1 MSTLPSNG
9 NGSTAPAEGRWT
21 KGRGWDGIGPW
32 CDDATA
38 EEICRAADKL
48 SAEDKTLTVAKAIR
62 FLLPFCG
69 DKRALTYLDG
79 KGAEI
84 EVQTFS
90 DVVDCAMRI
99 AAYLQR
105 EMDLKP
111 GDRAVLL
118 YPPGQEFI
126 LAFLGCIVAGVVAV
140 PVYPPHPYRMETDLP
155 RLNLIVKN
163 SGCKVALTDSQYM
176 LVIRGIA
183 VKNMLS
189 RVGLAKGATW
199 PSLRNV
205 QTDKIR
211 RSYAHTELLIEPD
224 PQPDDLAFLQYTSGS
239 TSLPKGVMV
248 THSNLIAQIRLIS
261 LRSVEIFGYTNQL
274 NVVSWLPQ
282 YHDMGLIG
290 IFLTCLSTGTHLIY
304 MTPISFLQDPT
315 IWLYTL
321 HRYRAAI
328 TCAPNFAF
336 ALAQRKTSEALRDS
350 MDLSC
355 IQCVICGAEPIR
367 VEVMTSF
374 FAFFAK
380 SGFNP
385 YALMPAYGLAEFTLC
400 ATSQPSGKPL
410 NVLYVNQ
417 QVLGATGKIELVPTE
432 TPGAA
437 CYVGVG
443 GPYSKDGTQCRIV
456 NPDTGECQGQGRI
469 GEIWLDGPSK
479 TRGYF
484 DDEEKT
490 KAAFRGMIKGEEHL
504 GHVYLQ
510 TGDQGFLWKD
520 ELFITGR
527 IKDLIIVRGRNL
539 YPQDI
544 EYAVEAALESTLR
557 PGCSGSFSLDCNG
570 EETVAYVAELRS
582 HTTDHELLRSTVD
595 QIRRHIAEE
604 FQVAVSVVVLVE
616 PRSIPKTT
624 SGKIQ
629 RHKCK
634 VGYRE
639 GTLKACFIWE
649 ASDGANGLAVPP
661 PPKLGVLALS
671 LNDDD
676 DMSDDS
682 FVSATLGGA
691 ELGDDFSSPETNYQR
706 SPFKRKVSASFN
718 SPYSSLSGMA
728 PIKLPPVGE
737 VPAATGSPAEDHG
750 KITRNGQDETVQ
762 VVGGES
768 WEVPSPVAVPPGSY
782 VGNGETEEDG
792 GISKE
797 HQAFIDKMVDYVSK
811 TREMQRESI
820 DIDQPM
826 SLLGFDSAG
835 FVAMGRV
842 MGDWVGKEISPA
854 IVYKYTTIREIAGFL
869 SRGAD
874 DSELSSG
881 DLDEAIEADLDAA
894 IAIVGI
900 GLKAP
905 GGPTG
910 NLVGKEAFW
919 KFMMAGAD
927 AVREDMP
934 IERKTEEGLMLPGG
948 YMDNVDAFD
957 ANFFGMSPAEAA
969 HLDYHQGHA
978 LEVTWHALE
987 DAGIEPGSLSGRT
1000 VGVYIGAIS
1009 HEFAVL
1015 ESLRGESSTWAA
1027 TGISNSLVANR
1038 VSYLLNVRG
1047 PSLTLDTAC
1056 SSSLVTVNDAVRD
1069 LRMGVV
1075 GMALAGGVN
1084 LILSSSASTA
1094 LKKAG
1099 FLSTACRTFDAT
1111 GDGYC
1116 RGEGCGMVVLKR
1128 LSRAI
1133 ADGDRVYSV
1142 IRGVAVNHDGKT
1154 TSLTAPNPLA
1164 QEAVL
1169 RAAYRDAHIRPSQ
1182 VRYIEA
1188 HGTGT
1193 KLGDSIEM
1201 AALGAVMQSDR
1212 DREDGSKFRCI
1223 VASGKSNIGHL
1234 EAAAGIMGLI
1244 RCALVLYNG
1253 QVPKAVHFE
1262 QPNPLIPWERL
1273 PFIIPRANMP
1283 LQEEGV
1289 ADDPGATVVAG
1300 VSGFG
1305 FGGTNAHAVLES
1317 VPKNFDFDDSFDTA
1331 VTASSTAKQPLPLLL
1346 PVSSRSKEALTK
1358 LVGQYIDLLMGSGKN
1373 GSGKVMS
1380 YDRAVQ
1386 VCLEASTRRTH
1397 HHGFRVGATG
1407 RSAEE
1412 LVASLKDSM
1421 DEGGIVPVS
1430 QTAQSPEVV
1439 FLFTGQGAGYKGM
1452 GRQLYERNAVFRASM
1467 DEVDALLTPHLE
1479 FSVLKTVILTKD
1491 DYAVGGLTTLQSQ
1504 PTLFA
1509 IEYSMA
1515 RVWAMLGVQPNVVMG
1530 HSVGEIVASV
1540 FAGII
1545 SLPDAA
1551 KLICVRA
1558 KAMHS
1563 VPAGRG
1569 GMSVVFVGEDAAQ
1582 ELCESYKLEI
1592 AAVNGD
1598 TCVTIAGAFSG
1609 LDAMQEH
1616 LKYKDIRFKRLDV
1629 GRAFHTSHMES
1640 ALPAML
1646 RIAEEIQVRAPK
1658 AAPKLIS
1665 LLSGAAMIEAPG
1677 ADHWAN
1683 HVRKPVLFLQG
1694 MRSLIQDGRPRV
1706 FIEVGPDAALTAMT
1720 KRIVFTR
1727 DKNVALIP
1735 SMTQARREDENLR
1748 LAEAFGRAYVSG
1760 VALNFKALKVGPPVP
1775 CSVEL
1780 PLYPFD
1786 ETVHVALGQLTSKAM
1801 ATIGDKPTMAM
1812 QQVLSATEAQR
1823 MDHGKTNL
1831 FEEYWLL
1838 RKEHRGLR
1846 GRNLPPA
1853 HTVYICSEPTDA
1865 VALASVKTLR
1875 ERSHTVLVPQ
1885 DAESAAKAA
1894 LGEDHFNKANV
1905 AGVDL
1910 LAGGDE
1916 LKACLSGPNEA
1927 DSVAVVYIAGGE
1939 SGGQAPGLEDLGR
1952 LTDTAF
1958 GETAQVLC
1966 VLRSIAELGQGTRI
1980 KLWIVTVRAKAV
1992 APGDRIQSMSAT
2004 LWALGKSAMQES
2016 FPSLWA
2022 CMIDLPGPG
2031 KDQLALLPSSTGNSA
2046 ADFKV
2051 AVPAAARLLQILD
2064 IETSSY
2070 SRTDPPE
2077 QLAFRRGQWLTMK
2090 LREAE
2095 LQHDIDPAV
2104 LKKVEEATRANV
2116 FPPPGVEVQTRK
2128 TLTPDAWY
2136 LITGGLGG
2144 LGLNGANALVRHG
2157 ATKLILTSRG
2167 GKATAQYKPD
2177 LDALSAIPGVIVR
2190 PYACDTGDR
2199 AAVFK
2204 MFQEFE
2210 ADGGIRGV
2218 VHCAGILADGNIRN
2232 QDVDKLG
2239 AVWGGKVDGAVNLH
2253 MASIRMSRPLD
2264 LWLTYSSSSA
2274 LMGSPGQSNY
2284 SAANTAL
2291 DCIAKLRR
2299 QVGLVGTS
2307 FQWGVWVGVG
2317 FAEPAFLEQLDSV
2330 GFPSITKS
2338 LGSLVLSTLLNRNA
2352 LAMPKVVCC
2361 HPVKWSVFVQRG
2373 PEYMMSGDLECFEA
2387 VQNRIPPKKKPVPL
2401 TDDMKAYGAL
2411 ETAPERTEMVE
2422 NVLISSLKKATGKE
2436 ITKTQNLGECGIAS
2450 LEAVELIETLV
2461 RRFPVNIA
2469 LGKLLEY
2476 PTVET
2481 LSRYVG
2487 GQLDR
2492 IVDSKRS
2499 TPLSRGQEILLA
2511 QGLSRS
2517 YIYQEMTFHG
2527 PLAPHALLEA
2537 WKQLLGRHPVLRTIL
2552 DLKPEEGIGRQQTL
2566 PLEDTP
2572 FQEMYGLVVTASK
2585 ARDTNS
2591 LESMLGLAADTM
2603 NNIPGARLLSVK
2615 FATKISSNSTDS
2627 TVILAVPRMLL
2638 DNWSLRLLGSELTG
2652 LYVMSQAVSSAA
2664 PGAAGPTLS
2673 PPLTS
2678 YQEAMKLAAQK
2689 ESMTPGTVSPGV
2701 RSLVR
2706 SGSSIASEKARILVP
2721 MTITGLSESNKPK
2734 DDSQSVRFTLT
2745 PALAA
2750 ELSAHTIKSRIP
2762 PSTIFLSAYLI
2773 SLWERSENTDAS
2785 VLVDLDQRVARGDV
2799 VGPVLVPFNVT
2810 LQRAHASRGP
2820 GELAYHV
2827 RESVDEAL
2835 QLLQAPS
2842 TRTTEGAL
2850 RAIPEGV
2857 PGFAFHEIPLA
2868 GGEVGVIGD
2877 KKIQGL
2883 QLSVVSS
2890 LANDRKNTEYALN
2903 VATGPGYT
2911 MTDLGGFMD
2920 RLAFNIRE
2928 VLLPVA
2934 SRKKKDTPYT
2944 IPVAQ
2949 AGVVGAAGAL
2959 TAKHV
2964 SLSIDQGSAAA
2975 ASGDEA
2981 HVQGTPLPML
2991 LVALLQIVGIAI
3003 MGTVLAVPILLVWP
3017 LVAMALSDLGQA
3029 ATLALV
3035 PLFYHLIGLIIAAE
3049 VLVLRELLTR
3059 GRLTAGSYTVNSLP
3073 FLRWWFMSRL
3083 LSLTSPVYV
3092 DHMKNTIMYI
3102 WWLRALGSNVGE
3114 KVRFHAGV
3122 VLTDP
3127 DLITLGDDVVL
3138 GKGARLVSSIVRDGV
3153 LIRGDVRVG
3162 NRGHVSTQAVMMPG
3176 SRLGQDSLLD
3186 RLSVAVEGQQLAEN
3200 SVYESSPSRFRRP
3213 RDDADTAAHQLDSPV
3228 TISLDAFSFILQA
3241 LLAPILATLAAAIA
3255 YQPTAALAV
3264 TLKLFPF
3271 FDWSNWPEGPVI
3283 FALFSTVGVV
3293 PMTAFPTLFA
3303 SMASL
3308 RATAALLPDS
3318 VLLYTA
3324 QQAGF
3329 PGATAEGIRN
3339 LFKTQEGVDT
3349 IKGGLPAGMTLEGTP
3364 GTDSLVF
3371 VTSGKVAV
3379 KQVMLDAFGV
3389 PAATLYG
3396 IFGIVWIFA
3405 LGFLIQGFV
3414 LTLLTNLVYYILLAP
3429 PVSSNAYRVRG
3440 FKAHLRQVKISVL
3453 RWTYDRF
3460 MRLFVGTD
3468 FLPTWY
3474 WTLGAQIGRNVVIA
3488 NTDVFEDPH
3497 LISLGTQS
3505 TVTDYA
3511 ALETTNEPGNGYVVC
3526 GRVKIG
3532 RDCVVAVR
3540 AVVAPGTELADGAIV
3555 MPQSVVSGGKVA
3567 ADAVM
3572 MGVPATKILDRS
3584 SLPGNGPADDSQG
3597 PVTLGG
3603 CLKWGLGSC
3612 VYEWLVMRSIQGLV
3626 VPLVSCV
3633 MNLLLVLASA
3643 YPPLLFYLWAMA
3655 ETGAKGAGWSV
3666 RLAQVATPIAFLS
3679 FWICILVVVVLHK
3692 WILRGR
3698 QMEGTIVP
3706 LRGPSYHARLQTL
3719 VLQNYAG
3726 VAALETLRGSVF
3738 APWYLRLLGSRT
3750 DGSAYINT
3758 LTITEPDLLTVGKQ
3772 AVLDQDAVI
3781 MPNALEGRAL
3791 VLGPVQVENHARLG
3805 AASLILRNC
3814 SVKRGA
3820 ELAETAVLP
3829 PTLSIRVKGVR
3840 YGAFVLEDATDEE
3853 SA

>member
-90 DVVDCAMRI
+90 DVMDCAMRI

-105 EMDLKP
+105 EMGLKP

-315 IWLYTL
+315 MWLYTL

-582 HTTDHELLRSTVD
+582 HTTDHELLQSTVD

-634 VGYRE
+634 MGYRE

-750 KITRNGQDETVQ
+750 KVTRNGQDETVQ

-782 VGNGETEEDG
+782 VGNGEAEEEG

-797 HQAFIDKMVDYVSK
+797 HQAFIDKMIDYVSK
-811 TREMQRESI
+811 AREMQRESI

-987 DAGIEPGSLSGRT
+987 DAGIEPSSLSGRT

-1075 GMALAGGVN
+1075 GIALAGGVN

-1346 PVSSRSKEALTK
+1346 PVSARSKEALTK

-1412 LVASLKDSM
+1412 LVASLKDSL
-1421 DEGGIVPVS
+1421 DEGDIVPVS

-1467 DEVDALLTPHLE
+1467 DEVDALADSSLGIFRAQDGDSDQGRLRGGWLDDTTVPAHALRDRILYGTGLGDAGRPTQRRHGPFCGRNCRVCFCGHHL
-1479 FSVLKTVILTKD
+1479 FARRGQTHLRARQSH
-1491 DYAVGGLTTLQSQ
+1491 AQCPRGPGRNVGG
-1504 PTLFA
+1504 
-1509 IEYSMA
+1509 
-1515 RVWAMLGVQPNVVMG
+1515 VCGG
-1530 HSVGEIVASV
+1530 
-1540 FAGII
+1540 
-1545 SLPDAA
+1545 
-1551 KLICVRA
+1551 
-1558 KAMHS
+1558 
-1563 VPAGRG
+1563 GRG
-1569 GMSVVFVGEDAAQ
+1569 SRIVRVLQIGNRG
-1582 ELCESYKLEI
+1582 CERRYM
-1592 AAVNGD
+1592 
-1598 TCVTIAGAFSG
+1598 VTIAGAFSG

-1616 LKYKDIRFKRLDV
+1616 LKSKDIRFKRLDV

-1720 KRIVFTR
+1720 KRIISTR

-1823 MDHGKTNL
+1823 MDHGKTISSRSL
-1831 FEEYWLL
+1831 GFCAKSIGDCGGAICRRPTRFTYARSPRMLL
-1838 RKEHRGLR
+1838 RWPLSKLCANAVIPCWFPKT
-1846 GRNLPPA
+1846 RNLPP
-1853 HTVYICSEPTDA
+1853 
-1865 VALASVKTLR
+1865 
-1875 ERSHTVLVPQ
+1875 
-1885 DAESAAKAA
+1885 
-1894 LGEDHFNKANV
+1894 
-1905 AGVDL
+1905 
-1910 LAGGDE
+1910 
-1916 LKACLSGPNEA
+1916 
-1927 DSVAVVYIAGGE
+1927 
-1939 SGGQAPGLEDLGR
+1939 
-1952 LTDTAF
+1952 
-1958 GETAQVLC
+1958 
-1966 VLRSIAELGQGTRI
+1966 
-1980 KLWIVTVRAKAV
+1980 
-1992 APGDRIQSMSAT
+1992 
-2004 LWALGKSAMQES
+2004 
-2016 FPSLWA
+2016 
-2022 CMIDLPGPG
+2022 
-2031 KDQLALLPSSTGNSA
+2031 
-2046 ADFKV
+2046 
-2051 AVPAAARLLQILD
+2051 
-2064 IETSSY
+2064 
-2070 SRTDPPE
+2070 
-2077 QLAFRRGQWLTMK
+2077 
-2090 LREAE
+2090 
-2095 LQHDIDPAV
+2095 
-2104 LKKVEEATRANV
+2104 
-2116 FPPPGVEVQTRK
+2116 
-2128 TLTPDAWY
+2128 
-2136 LITGGLGG
+2136 
-2144 LGLNGANALVRHG
+2144 
-2157 ATKLILTSRG
+2157 
-2167 GKATAQYKPD
+2167 
-2177 LDALSAIPGVIVR
+2177 
-2190 PYACDTGDR
+2190 
-2199 AAVFK
+2199 
-2204 MFQEFE
+2204 
-2210 ADGGIRGV
+2210 
-2218 VHCAGILADGNIRN
+2218 
-2232 QDVDKLG
+2232 
-2239 AVWGGKVDGAVNLH
+2239 
-2253 MASIRMSRPLD
+2253 
-2264 LWLTYSSSSA
+2264 
-2274 LMGSPGQSNY
+2274 
-2284 SAANTAL
+2284 
-2291 DCIAKLRR
+2291 
-2299 QVGLVGTS
+2299 
-2307 FQWGVWVGVG
+2307 
-2317 FAEPAFLEQLDSV
+2317 
-2330 GFPSITKS
+2330 
-2338 LGSLVLSTLLNRNA
+2338 
-2352 LAMPKVVCC
+2352 
-2361 HPVKWSVFVQRG
+2361 
-2373 PEYMMSGDLECFEA
+2373 
-2387 VQNRIPPKKKPVPL
+2387 
-2401 TDDMKAYGAL
+2401 
-2411 ETAPERTEMVE
+2411 
-2422 NVLISSLKKATGKE
+2422 
-2436 ITKTQNLGECGIAS
+2436 
-2450 LEAVELIETLV
+2450 
-2461 RRFPVNIA
+2461 
-2469 LGKLLEY
+2469 
-2476 PTVET
+2476 
-2481 LSRYVG
+2481 
-2487 GQLDR
+2487 
-2492 IVDSKRS
+2492 
-2499 TPLSRGQEILLA
+2499 
-2511 QGLSRS
+2511 
-2517 YIYQEMTFHG
+2517 
-2527 PLAPHALLEA
+2527 
-2537 WKQLLGRHPVLRTIL
+2537 KQ
-2552 DLKPEEGIGRQQTL
+2552 
-2566 PLEDTP
+2566 
-2572 FQEMYGLVVTASK
+2572 
-2585 ARDTNS
+2585 
-2591 LESMLGLAADTM
+2591 
-2603 NNIPGARLLSVK
+2603 
-2615 FATKISSNSTDS
+2615 
-2627 TVILAVPRMLL
+2627 
-2638 DNWSLRLLGSELTG
+2638 
-2652 LYVMSQAVSSAA
+2652 
-2664 PGAAGPTLS
+2664 
-2673 PPLTS
+2673 
-2678 YQEAMKLAAQK
+2678 
-2689 ESMTPGTVSPGV
+2689 
-2701 RSLVR
+2701 
-2706 SGSSIASEKARILVP
+2706 
-2721 MTITGLSESNKPK
+2721 
-2734 DDSQSVRFTLT
+2734 
-2745 PALAA
+2745 
-2750 ELSAHTIKSRIP
+2750 
-2762 PSTIFLSAYLI
+2762 
-2773 SLWERSENTDAS
+2773 LWER
-2785 VLVDLDQRVARGDV
+2785 
-2799 VGPVLVPFNVT
+2799 
-2810 LQRAHASRGP
+2810 
-2820 GELAYHV
+2820 
-2827 RESVDEAL
+2827 
-2835 QLLQAPS
+2835 
-2842 TRTTEGAL
+2842 TT
-2850 RAIPEGV
+2850 
-2857 PGFAFHEIPLA
+2857 
-2868 GGEVGVIGD
+2868 
-2877 KKIQGL
+2877 
-2883 QLSVVSS
+2883 
-2890 LANDRKNTEYALN
+2890 
-2903 VATGPGYT
+2903 
-2911 MTDLGGFMD
+2911 
-2920 RLAFNIRE
+2920 
-2928 VLLPVA
+2928 
-2934 SRKKKDTPYT
+2934 
-2944 IPVAQ
+2944 
-2949 AGVVGAAGAL
+2949 
-2959 TAKHV
+2959 
-2964 SLSIDQGSAAA
+2964 
-2975 ASGDEA
+2975 
-2981 HVQGTPLPML
+2981 
-2991 LVALLQIVGIAI
+2991 
-3003 MGTVLAVPILLVWP
+3003 
-3017 LVAMALSDLGQA
+3017 
-3029 ATLALV
+3029 
-3035 PLFYHLIGLIIAAE
+3035 
-3049 VLVLRELLTR
+3049 
-3059 GRLTAGSYTVNSLP
+3059 
-3073 FLRWWFMSRL
+3073 
-3083 LSLTSPVYV
+3083 
-3092 DHMKNTIMYI
+3092 
-3102 WWLRALGSNVGE
+3102 
-3114 KVRFHAGV
+3114 
-3122 VLTDP
+3122 
-3127 DLITLGDDVVL
+3127 
-3138 GKGARLVSSIVRDGV
+3138 
-3153 LIRGDVRVG
+3153 LIR
-3162 NRGHVSTQAVMMPG
+3162 
-3176 SRLGQDSLLD
+3176 
-3186 RLSVAVEGQQLAEN
+3186 
-3200 SVYESSPSRFRRP
+3200 
-3213 RDDADTAAHQLDSPV
+3213 
-3228 TISLDAFSFILQA
+3228 
-3241 LLAPILATLAAAIA
+3241 
-3255 YQPTAALAV
+3255 
-3264 TLKLFPF
+3264 
-3271 FDWSNWPEGPVI
+3271 
-3283 FALFSTVGVV
+3283 
-3293 PMTAFPTLFA
+3293 
-3303 SMASL
+3303 
-3308 RATAALLPDS
+3308 
-3318 VLLYTA
+3318 
-3324 QQAGF
+3324 
-3329 PGATAEGIRN
+3329 
-3339 LFKTQEGVDT
+3339 
-3349 IKGGLPAGMTLEGTP
+3349 
-3364 GTDSLVF
+3364 
-3371 VTSGKVAV
+3371 
-3379 KQVMLDAFGV
+3379 
-3389 PAATLYG
+3389 
-3396 IFGIVWIFA
+3396 
-3405 LGFLIQGFV
+3405 
-3414 LTLLTNLVYYILLAP
+3414 
-3429 PVSSNAYRVRG
+3429 
-3440 FKAHLRQVKISVL
+3440 
-3453 RWTYDRF
+3453 
-3460 MRLFVGTD
+3460 
-3468 FLPTWY
+3468 
-3474 WTLGAQIGRNVVIA
+3474 
-3488 NTDVFEDPH
+3488 
-3497 LISLGTQS
+3497 
-3505 TVTDYA
+3505 
-3511 ALETTNEPGNGYVVC
+3511 
-3526 GRVKIG
+3526 
-3532 RDCVVAVR
+3532 
-3540 AVVAPGTELADGAIV
+3540 
-3555 MPQSVVSGGKVA
+3555 
-3567 ADAVM
+3567 
-3572 MGVPATKILDRS
+3572 
-3584 SLPGNGPADDSQG
+3584 
-3597 PVTLGG
+3597 
-3603 CLKWGLGSC
+3603 
-3612 VYEWLVMRSIQGLV
+3612 
-3626 VPLVSCV
+3626 
-3633 MNLLLVLASA
+3633 
-3643 YPPLLFYLWAMA
+3643 
-3655 ETGAKGAGWSV
+3655 
-3666 RLAQVATPIAFLS
+3666 
-3679 FWICILVVVVLHK
+3679 
-3692 WILRGR
+3692 
-3698 QMEGTIVP
+3698 
-3706 LRGPSYHARLQTL
+3706 
-3719 VLQNYAG
+3719 
-3726 VAALETLRGSVF
+3726 
-3738 APWYLRLLGSRT
+3738 RT
-3750 DGSAYINT
+3750 
-3758 LTITEPDLLTVGKQ
+3758 
-3772 AVLDQDAVI
+3772 
-3781 MPNALEGRAL
+3781 
-3791 VLGPVQVENHARLG
+3791 
-3805 AASLILRNC
+3805 
-3814 SVKRGA
+3814 
-3820 ELAETAVLP
+3820 
-3829 PTLSIRVKGVR
+3829 
-3840 YGAFVLEDATDEE
+3840 
-3853 SA
+3853 